1 MGTISEQIRTDRRK
15 KKKIT
20 IAVIAVALAAIIAG
34 VAIFFVV
41 KNNKKPEIISYQGEI
56 VNYFTAYKIPYKNP
70 SQELIDEYE
79 TKSAEQI
86 NRLIDPTTPTKNDF
100 FTLYPKQ
107 NVKIIKIVGDFW
119 WLPMNY
125 NKETTLNRLPDTF
138 VTTIFTENFRITKN
152 EEMRREVEITPSSC
166 DWLKE
171 VMTPD
176 DMLSFFCGE
185 GKEEFQIQIKNL
197 RIYFSLA

>member
-1 MGTISEQIRTDRRK
+1 MGTISEQIRENRK
-15 KKKIT
+15 RSKKIAIT
-20 IAVIAVALAAIIAG
+20 ITAIVLAAVIAG
-34 VAIFFVV
+34 VAIFFVI
-41 KNNKKPEIISYQGEI
+41 KNNKKSEIISYQGEI

-107 NVKIIKIVGDFW
+107 SVKIEKITGIFW
-119 WLPMNY
+119 WIPENY
-125 NKETTLNRLPDTF
+125 SDELLNRLPDTF

-152 EEMRREVEITPSSC
+152 VQMLREVEITPSSC

-185 GKEEFQIQIKNL
+185 GKEEFEIQIKNL
-197 RIYFSLA
+197 QIYFSVV